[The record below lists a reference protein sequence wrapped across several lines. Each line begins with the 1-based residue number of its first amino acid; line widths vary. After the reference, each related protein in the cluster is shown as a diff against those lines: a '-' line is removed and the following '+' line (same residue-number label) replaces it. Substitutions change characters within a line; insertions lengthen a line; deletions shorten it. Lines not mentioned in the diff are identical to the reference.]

1 MLTAAQK
8 RARAN
13 YDKVTKVFLFRLRR
27 DKDADIIERFEEV
40 GNKTDYL
47 RRLVRADIDVTK

>member
-1 MLTAAQK
+1 MTAAQK

-27 DKDADIIERFEEV
+27 DKDADIIERFAAV